1 MVNYKKILGQTS
13 AFGYRRSGGYNYP
26 IYKVEKTVTAPADHI
41 LGMKATYSE
50 VATRIMGEM
59 IPFSAKDWGN
69 AVTENFADFSLSTN
83 EVLNWDL
90 DDESLNDEIQ
100 YNDVRYRIIKTTEYD
115 RVLFDDWSIY
125 ALRRLGAQVGG
136 P

>member
-1 MVNYKKILGQTS
+1 MVNYSKILSQTS

-26 IYKVEKTVTAPADHI
+26 IYKVEKTEIVPANHI
-41 LGMKATYSE
+41 LGTKATYSE
-50 VATRIMGEM
+50 VTTRIMGEM

-69 AVTENFADFSLSTN
+69 AVTANFADFSLSTN
-83 EVLNWDL
+83 EVLDWDL

-100 YNDVRYRIIKTTEYD
+100 YNDVRYRIVRDTEYD
-115 RVLFDDWSIY
+115 RLAFDDWHVF